1 MSTRS
6 VDQADR
12 VDLWE
17 DYQQTL
23 VGLTCSPYS
32 HDGLLA
38 TQTNV
43 GLGSLRLAD
52 IAGNEHVI
60 ERNARPCRETPKDSV
75 FATLLASGQ
84 AVFFHG
90 GCLSLGAGDLVLYDT
105 RRSCLLGFP
114 TTMRQLLVDIPREV
128 FAEGCLSAELPA
140 PLVFGRRSAADA
152 PAVRALESVLSGWFA
167 QREPGD
173 AAGTEDTVL
182 GLVRSLATF
191 RVGGGRPGDDQGARL
206 LLAKE
211 YIDRHLSDPRL
222 CVEHVADAV
231 GVSTRQLCRVF
242 RQAGLSPSRHILES
256 RLTRVHEQLA
266 DPGSERLTVADI
278 ADVWGFASQSH
289 FSRVFRERYGRTPG
303 ELRPTSPG
311 RRDRPPR
318 RRAAGRWPPRQDVPS
333 NCATARRAAAV
344 RIRLVGEEEAAW
356 LNSRS
361 RRCRPRWPSGT
372 DRWSAAHDRARGAVR
387 QPALPDRTEG
397 DAR

>member
-1 MSTRS
+1 MFSRVSTRS

-12 VDLWE
+12 GGLWE
-17 DYQQTL
+17 GYQQTL
-23 VGLTCSPYS
+23 VGLTCSSYS
-32 HDGLLA
+32 YDGLLA

-75 FATLLASGQ
+75 FATLLVSGQ

-90 GCLSLGAGDLVLYDT
+90 GGCLSVGAGDLVLYDT
-105 RRSCLLGFP
+105 RRSYLLGFP
-114 TTMRQLLVDIPREV
+114 TTMRQLLMDIPRKV
-128 FAEGCLSAELPA
+128 FAEGCLSAELPT

-182 GLVRSLATF
+182 GLVRSLATC

-231 GVSTRQLCRVF
+231 GVSTRQLSRVF

-289 FSRVFRERYGRTPG
+289 FSRVFRERYGRTRASCARPRPAAG
-303 ELRPTSPG
+303 TDHRDGARPAGGLHGGTYRPTALQPVVQ
-311 RRDRPPR
+311 RPF
-318 RRAAGRWPPRQDVPS
+318 A
-333 NCATARRAAAV
+333 
-344 RIRLVGEEEAAW
+344 
-356 LNSRS
+356 
-361 RRCRPRWPSGT
+361 SG
-372 DRWSAAHDRARGAVR
+372 S
-387 QPALPDRTEG
+387 
-397 DAR
+397 